1 MTLRIVRSNKETI
14 RKAKEAEDEGD
25 LEGAADFYE
34 HVIKDEHADEYPFD
48 RLMVIYRKLK
58 RYKDELRVINSG
70 IKSFENHF
78 IKKSGKQSA
87 KKTQLTKLSNAFM
100 KTAGLTDKK
109 GNTIYNPE
117 PIGKWKKR
125 KEVVEG
131 KLKKE

>member
-1 MTLRIVRSNKETI
+1 MSLRIVRSNKETI

-78 IKKSGKQSA
+78 SKKTGKASA
-87 KKTQLTKLSNAFM
+87 KNTQLTKLSNAFM
-100 KTAGLTDKK
+100 KTAGLIDKK
-109 GNTIYNPE
+109 GSAVYYPE
-117 PIGKWKKR
+117 PIAKWRKR
-125 KEVVEG
+125 KEIVEG
-131 KLKKE
+131 KMKK